1 MADVRDILGVPR
13 GGASAEKPDA
23 PTKPKERMQRPA
35 GMSREAFALL
45 GGSHPIVPSVLTEEL
60 RKKED
65 LKGLKQKRK
74 SSAKG
79 QVTWRWQPFHNPA
92 RKDDLKLEH
101 WVKCYKDP
109 AGKVRPADEG
119 EYSFAKYNKKM
130 MVYNYDEEEWTN
142 VVPADQDWSRE
153 ETDYLIS
160 MCEQFDLRF
169 LVIADR
175 YEFPG
180 SKPRSCEDLKA
191 RYYAVARALAIAREG
206 SEEGIANHTIVKHPF
221 NAQHERDRKRAI
233 EMLLARTALQDAEE
247 NTVLEAAA
255 VIEAAQ
261 RQEAAARKAAA
272 QPPPRPAHVPAQA
285 PPVPVPNVV
294 VPPAVSEVPIAG
306 TSSLFDMEVTPMW
319 PAKAG
324 VYVRGA
330 QTRETGQVQ
339 LNRIAGGA
347 RVQKMVE
354 QLLVEVG
361 VTASP
366 EMPTRETCGAWLM
379 LRMEVIALQEAKK
392 RLQNRAQAESG
403 GNPEGR
409 GKRAHKGKAPSRYE
423 DAA

>member
-23 PTKPKERMQRPA
+23 PAKPKERMQRPA

-79 QVTWRWQPFHNPA
+79 QVTWRWQPFSNPA
-92 RKDDLKLEH
+92 RTDDLRLEH

-142 VVPADQDWSRE
+142 VVPKDPEWSRE

-169 LVIADR
+169 IVITDR
-175 YEFPG
+175 YEFSG
-180 SKPRSCEDLKA
+180 GKPRSCEDLKA
-191 RYYAVARALAIAREG
+191 RYYAIARALAVAREG
-206 SEEGIANHTIVKHPF
+206 SEENIANHTIVKHPF

-247 NTVLEAAA
+247 NKVLEAAA
-255 VIEAAQ
+255 IIEAAQ

-272 QPPPRPAHVPAQA
+272 QPARPANVPAQA
-285 PPVPVPNVV
+285 PAAPVPNLV
-294 VPPAVSEVPIAG
+294 VPPAVSEVPIVG
-306 TSSLFDMEVTPMW
+306 TSSLFDVEVTPMW
-319 PAKAG
+319 PAKPA

-330 QTRETGQVQ
+330 HTREVGQAQ
-339 LNRIAGGA
+339 FNRISGGA

-354 QLLVEVG
+354 QTLTDVG
-361 VTASP
+361 IANSP

-392 RLQNRAQAESG
+392 RLQNRALGEA